1 MTSRQTQR
9 ASPSQHGKI
18 SRPKVA
24 VTKPDRR
31 RAQRRGDAEVT
42 ISPEERLQLVS
53 LGAYYRAEA
62 RGFAPGRELE
72 DWLEAEG
79 EVETSLRQSY
89 DSPDSV

>member
-1 MTSRQTQR
+1 MTSRQTER
-9 ASPSQHGKI
+9 TSTSPRGRI

-24 VTKPDRR
+24 VTKPARR
-31 RAQRRGDAEVT
+31 RAQRRGDGEVT

-72 DWLEAEG
+72 DWLEAES
-79 EVETSLRQSY
+79 EVEASLRQRC